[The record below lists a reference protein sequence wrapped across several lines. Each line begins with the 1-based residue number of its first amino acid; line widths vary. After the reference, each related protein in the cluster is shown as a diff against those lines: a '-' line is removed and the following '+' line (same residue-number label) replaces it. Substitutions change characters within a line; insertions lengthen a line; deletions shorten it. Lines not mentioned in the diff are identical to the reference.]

1 MRRATTVKM
10 GLAGGIFAATA
21 MAGLAPGKAQN
32 APAQQQRPEIFS
44 KLLDCRTIT
53 DSAARLACYDRQ
65 VAAIDAAAQRDEVVV
80 LDKEGL
86 KKTRRSLFGFT
97 FPKLPFLGSD
107 NDEMKPEFATI
118 EAKITATREIGYGK
132 WSFRLED
139 GAEWQ
144 SVEPIKNRAPRI
156 GMTIEIKRG
165 SLGSYVGKIG
175 NWPAFRMKR
184 VG

>member
-1 MRRATTVKM
+1 MTQAKGTKLGLVGPMLAITT
-10 GLAGGIFAATA
+10 IIAATPA
-21 MAGLAPGKAQN
+21 LA
-32 APAQQQRPEIFS
+32 APAPQHRPEIFN
-44 KLLDCRTIT
+44 KLLDCRTIN
-53 DSAARLACYDRQ
+53 DSAQRLACYDRQ
-65 VAAIDAAAQRDEVVV
+65 VAAMDAAAQRDEVVV

-97 FPKLPFLGSD
+97 FPKLPFLGGD
-107 NDEMKPEFATI
+107 NDEMQPEFATI
-118 EAKITATREIGYGK
+118 EARIMSVREIGYGK
-132 WSFRLED
+132 WSFHLED

-144 SVEPIKNRAPRI
+144 SVEPIKNRAPRS

-165 SLGSYVGKIG
+165 ALGSYVGKVG

>member
-1 MRRATTVKM
+1 M
-10 GLAGGIFAATA
+10 GRVSIGMDLTGAATV
-21 MAGLAPGKAQN
+21 MAIAAVATPTAAWSAPGPQA
-32 APAQQQRPEIFS
+32 RPEIFTR
-44 KLLDCRTIT
+44 LLDCRTIT
-53 DSAARLACYDRQ
+53 ESAARLVCYDRQ

-86 KKTRRSLFGFT
+86 TKTRRSLFGFS

-118 EAKITATREIGYGK
+118 VAKISATREVGYGN

-139 GAEWQ
+139 GAQWQ
-144 SVEPIKNRAPRI
+144 SVEPIQNRAPRP

-165 SLGSYVGKIG
+165 TLGSFVGKIG
-175 NWPAFRMKR
+175 SWPAFRMKR
-184 VG
+184 IG

>member
-1 MRRATTVKM
+1 M
-10 GLAGGIFAATA
+10 GRVFRVRTNLAVVTAVMAIVAGG
-21 MAGLAPGKAQN
+21 
-32 APAQQQRPEIFS
+32 PAQGAPQPQSQARPEIFS
-44 KLLDCRTIT
+44 KLLDCRTLT
-53 DSAARLACYDRQ
+53 DNAARLECYDRQ
-65 VAAIDAAAQRDEVVV
+65 VAAMDAAAQRDEVVV

-86 KKTRRSLFGFT
+86 TKTRRSLFGFS
-97 FPKLPFLGSD
+97 FPKLPFLGGD

-118 EAKITATREIGYGK
+118 VAKIETTREVGYGN

-139 GAEWQ
+139 GAQWQ
-144 SVEPIKNRAPRI
+144 SVEPIKNRTPRP

-165 SLGSYVGKIG
+165 TLGSFVGKIG